1 MNNKDVYSPY
11 KFVHILPE
19 LHKVKRGEIVQPV
32 NLQIDLTNLCN
43 YDCVH
48 CYYHVHDHL
57 KEFNKF
63 DILKKE
69 DAIRIIREAKDYGL
83 KSVEITGGGEPLLA
97 PYFDEFSQEA
107 RNLGLER
114 ALVTNGVFLENHLGE
129 IKDYSWV
136 RVSMD
141 AINPRTYQK
150 VHRRSRENLTSVK
163 NGLEKLC
170 KIKNNDCIVGVS
182 TVVSDENYKD
192 IINLTKY
199 SKQIGADNLRISLA
213 HTPKKEKIFD
223 GIWDEIVEQIEE
235 AKELQTNDF
244 RVFAFSNRIKDIAR
258 QTRGGFCHYH
268 HFTTAVGANGD
279 LYPCCYFKYIPKF
292 NLGNLKELNFKQV
305 LEGEKRKKFIDTIA
319 KDCPA
324 SCWMTEKN
332 SFARYITE
340 DNPPHLNFP

>member
-1 MNNKDVYSPY
+1 M
-11 KFVHILPE
+11 LPE
-19 LHKVKRGEIVQPV
+19 LQKVKRGEIVKPI

-43 YDCVH
+43 YDCTH
-48 CYYHVHDHL
+48 CYYHIHDHL
-57 KEFNKF
+57 KEFNKL

-69 DAIRIIREAKDYGL
+69 DAIKIIREAKDYGI
-83 KSVEITGGGEPLLA
+83 KSVEITGGGEPLIA
-97 PYFDEFSQEA
+97 TYFNEFSQEA
-107 RNLGLER
+107 RKLNLDR
-114 ALVTNGVFLENHLGE
+114 ALVTNGVFLERHLDE
-129 IKDYSWV
+129 VKDYSWV

-141 AINPRTYQK
+141 AIDPETYQR
-150 VHRRSRENLTSVK
+150 VHRRSKENLTHVK

-170 KIKNNDCIVGVS
+170 KIKNDDCIVGVS
-182 TVVSDENYKD
+182 TVISNENYKD
-192 IINLTKY
+192 IVDLTNY
-199 SKQIGADNLRISLA
+199 SKEIGADNMRISLA

-223 GIWDEIVEQIEE
+223 GIWDDVVEQIEE
-235 AKELQTNDF
+235 AKELQTKDF
-244 RVFAFSNRIKDIAR
+244 MVFSFSNRIKDIAR
-258 QTRGGFCHYH
+258 QTKGGFCHYH
-268 HFTTAVGANGD
+268 HFTTAVGANGV

-305 LEGEKRKKFIDTIA
+305 WEGEKRKKFIDTIA